1 RYFLCCF
8 SLSSDSRYQRSKIN
22 SGNIMPP
29 RCAHLLSANKRAER
43 LENIVTFIKGATQ
56 PQLGSKLLDVWESP
70 SSHISELRMLLTLGA
85 NPSGLYEADSGRK
98 TIEERKKTGSLC
110 EACATQFEDFLDKAG
125 VIYEEQFEQTPINI
139 VRGRKLTEG
148 LLPMCCDGGGMR
160 GLVSVVCLMF
170 ASRRLLGDETLTN
183 YFDWLVG
190 TSTGSMLSL
199 ALAKGANLK
208 ESFFLYWDM
217 KKQIFLEGSTMG
229 RLFGDQVQQQTKNI
243 NECLERTFP
252 AEMMHACSRRLTVP
266 ALDISSTPAR
276 LHIFRNYSLTCPF
289 GVKLDPEVDKDY
301 SFRDVTRSSSA
312 APTYFEPHNV
322 DGMKLVDGSFVA
334 NCPLNV
340 LFKEVDALRK
350 HQNPVKLK
358 GVFSIGT
365 GEPERVERK
374 YKNGTSIKKKALNIA
389 NLSTLILEQVCGHDL
404 SVVEM
409 ARDRCHAQNIPF
421 FRLSPSGINVRIDQV
436 NDDKLL
442 QMIWTTQVW
451 LVNNFGEVDRLGELL
466 HKLFG
471 EPDERKRRS
480 NTIL

>member
-1 RYFLCCF
+1 
-8 SLSSDSRYQRSKIN
+8 
-22 SGNIMPP
+22 MPP
-29 RCAHLLSANKRAER
+29 RCAHLLSANKRTER
-43 LENIVTFIKGATQ
+43 LENVATFIKGANQT
-56 PQLGSKLLDVWESP
+56 QLGSKLLDMWESP
-70 SSHISELRMLLTLGA
+70 SSHISELRMLLTFGA
-85 NPSGLYEADSGRK
+85 NPAGLYEEDSGRK
-98 TIEERKKTGSLC
+98 TVEERRKSGSLC
-110 EACATQFEDFLDKAG
+110 EACALQFDDFLDKAG

-139 VRGRKLTEG
+139 VRGRKLAEG
-148 LLPMCCDGGGMR
+148 LLPMCLDGGGMR
-160 GLVSVVCLMF
+160 GLVSVVCLLF
-170 ASRRLLGDETLTN
+170 ASRRLFGDESLPN

-199 ALAKGANLK
+199 AMTKGSSLK
-208 ESFFLYWDM
+208 DCFFLYWDM
-217 KKQIFLEGSTMG
+217 KKQIFMEGSTMG
-229 RLFGDQVQQQTKNI
+229 RLFGDQVRQQTNNI
-243 NECLERTFP
+243 NECLESAKCAFCRTFP
-252 AEMMHACSRRLTVP
+252 TQTMHACPRRLTVP
-266 ALDISSTPAR
+266 ALDISCSPAR

-312 APTYFEPHNV
+312 APTYFEPHVV

-350 HQNPVKLK
+350 HSNPVKLM
-358 GVFSIGT
+358 GVLSIGT

-374 YKNGTSIKKKALNIA
+374 YKHGTSIKKKALNIA

-409 ARDRCHAQNIPF
+409 ARDRCHAHNIPF

-436 NDDKLL
+436 NEDKLM
-442 QMIWTTQVW
+442 QMLWTCQVW
-451 LVNNFGEVDRLGELL
+451 LSNNFGEVDRLGELL
-466 HKLFG
+466 HKLFSD
-471 EPDERKRRS
+471 PDDRKRRS